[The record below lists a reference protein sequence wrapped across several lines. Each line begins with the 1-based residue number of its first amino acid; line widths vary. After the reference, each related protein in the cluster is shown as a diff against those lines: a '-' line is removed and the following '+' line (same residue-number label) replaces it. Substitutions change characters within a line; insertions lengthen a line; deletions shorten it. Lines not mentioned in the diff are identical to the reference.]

1 MVVLFLCYTCYNESR
16 GEIYVSFYTF
26 HDITLLEPGLRIR
39 VELIRIRPSRETVS
53 GSVPRKNPELTKL
66 NSLMTIFCR
75 YKSQYND
82 ILSGQI
88 KAELRIRVEL
98 TLARIHVKP
107 DRDFTLE
114 KHPDLWFQPWLELQE
129 PSKFFEIEFRKMQNK
144 NNDYTHSY
152 VKNHSIFFKFLIK

>member
-82 ILSGQI
+82 ILSG
-88 KAELRIRVEL
+88 
-98 TLARIHVKP
+98 
-107 DRDFTLE
+107 
-114 KHPDLWFQPWLELQE
+114 
-129 PSKFFEIEFRKMQNK
+129 
-144 NNDYTHSY
+144 
-152 VKNHSIFFKFLIK
+152 